1 VTATPPDTGP
11 PSLLRHRDFML
22 LWSGQTVSEIGSTI
36 TPFALPFIAVTA
48 LDASNFQAGLLTA
61 LGSLAFLLVALPAGV
76 VVDRVARHRL
86 MMWCDVL
93 RAVVIATVPVA
104 WYLDTLTLTHLCAV
118 ALVTGSLTVFFDV
131 AYQSY
136 LPVLVETD
144 SLIDANGKLGTT
156 SSSAATLGPTVAGVL
171 VAAFGGPRARPPDAV
186 SFLVSAVSL
195 FLIRTPEPK
204 PARPEGP
211 RPSFRQDMGEGIGF
225 VLHHPVLRRIVACTG
240 TVNLFAHMA
249 LAMEM
254 PFLIRVLGLSPGRAG
269 LLLALGPVGGVV
281 GGLLAGR
288 LARAVGSARII
299 WLAPLA
305 LGLPSFL
312 TPLAYPG
319 WRVVLYGIGWFSF
332 TFGAV
337 VYNTAQ
343 VTYRQRIC
351 PPELLGRMNAA
362 VRWIV
367 WGTIP
372 LGALLGGTFA
382 TWYGLRATLWIGLI
396 GSSLGGLWVLFSPL
410 RNLRDVEPAPAG
422 AETNTEAD
430 TEIEAGT
437 EAGSESTA
445 GSGTEAG

>member
-1 VTATPPDTGP
+1 MTETTPAAGR

-22 LWSGQTVSEIGSTI
+22 LWSGQTISEVGSMI

-48 LDASNFQAGLLTA
+48 LDASNFQVGLLTA

-93 RAVVIATVPVA
+93 RAAVVATVPLA

-136 LPVLVETD
+136 LPTLVVKD
-144 SLIDANGKLGTT
+144 DLIDANGKLGTT
-156 SSSAATLGPTVAGVL
+156 SSAAATLGPTMAGVL
-171 VAAFGGPRARPPDAV
+171 VAAIGGARALVADAL
-186 SFLVSAVSL
+186 SFLLSALSL

-204 PARPEGP
+204 PKLTEGP
-211 RPSFRQDMGEGIGF
+211 RPPFRQQMGEGLGF
-225 VLHHPVLRRIVACTG
+225 VVRHPVLRRIVACTG

-249 LAMEM
+249 SAMEM
-254 PFLIRVLGLSPGRAG
+254 PFLIRELGLSSGQAG
-269 LLLALGPVGGVV
+269 LLLALGPVGGVL

-288 LARAVGSARII
+288 LARRIGSARII

-305 LGLPSFL
+305 LGIPSYL
-312 TPLAYPG
+312 TPLAYPD
-319 WRVVLYGIGWFSF
+319 WRVVLYGVGWFAF

-343 VTYRQRIC
+343 VTYRQQIC

-372 LGALLGGTFA
+372 LGALLGGVLA
-382 TWYGLRATLWIGLI
+382 TWFGLRTTIWIGLI
-396 GSSLGGLWVLFSPL
+396 GASLGGLWVYFSPL
-410 RNLRDVEPAPAG
+410 RGLRDITPDTNPDTDPATTTTG
-422 AETNTEAD
+422 
-430 TEIEAGT
+430 
-437 EAGSESTA
+437 
-445 GSGTEAG
+445 

>member
-1 VTATPPDTGP
+1 MTDTASEKTEPAGTGR

-22 LWSGQTVSEIGSTI
+22 LWTGQTISELGSMI
-36 TPFALPFIAVTA
+36 TPFALPFLAVTA
-48 LDASNFQAGLLTA
+48 LNASNFQVGLLTA

-93 RAVVIATVPVA
+93 RAAVVATVPVA
-104 WYLDTLTLTHLCAV
+104 WYLDTLTLAHLCVV

-136 LPVLVETD
+136 VPVLVDKE

-156 SSSAATLGPTVAGVL
+156 GAAAATLGPTAAGVL
-171 VAAFGGPRARPPDAV
+171 VAAFGGARALAADAV

-204 PARPEGP
+204 PARPDGP
-211 RPSFRQDMGEGIGF
+211 RPPFRKQMGEGLGF
-225 VLHHPVLRRIVACTG
+225 VLRHPVLRRIVACTG
-240 TVNLFAHMA
+240 TVNLFSHMA
-249 LAMEM
+249 SAMEM
-254 PFLIRVLGLSPGRAG
+254 PFLVRELGLSAGQAG
-269 LLLALGPVGGVV
+269 LLLALGPAGGVL
-281 GGLLAGR
+281 GGLLASR

-299 WLAPLA
+299 WLAPLI
-305 LGLPSFL
+305 LGLPSL
-312 TPLAYPG
+312 LAPLAYPG
-319 WRVVLYGIGWFSF
+319 WRVVLYGFGWFAF
-332 TFGAV
+332 TFGAI

-343 VTYRQRIC
+343 VTYRQQIC

-372 LGALLGGTFA
+372 LGALVGGALA
-382 TWYGLRATLWIGLI
+382 TWVGLRTTLWIGLV
-396 GSSLGGLWVLFSPL
+396 GAGLGGLWVLFSPL
-410 RNLRDVEPAPAG
+410 RRLRDVEP
-422 AETNTEAD
+422 
-430 TEIEAGT
+430 GT
-437 EAGSESTA
+437 AAATA
-445 GSGTEAG
+445 

>member
-1 VTATPPDTGP
+1 MTETSPADAGRT
-11 PSLLRHRDFML
+11 SLLRHRDFML
-22 LWSGQTVSEIGSTI
+22 LWTGQTISEVGSVI
-36 TPFALPFIAVTA
+36 TPFALPFLAVTA
-48 LDASNFQAGLLTA
+48 LNASNFQVGLLTA

-93 RAVVIATVPVA
+93 RAAVVATVPVA

-136 LPVLVETD
+136 VPVLVDKE

-156 SSSAATLGPTVAGVL
+156 SSAAATIGPTVAGVL
-171 VAAFGGPRARPPDAV
+171 VATIGGARALAADAV

-204 PARPEGP
+204 PARPDGP
-211 RPSFRQDMGEGIGF
+211 RPAFRKEMGEGLGF
-225 VLHHPVLRRIVACTG
+225 VVRHPVLRRIVACTG

-254 PFLIRVLGLSPGRAG
+254 PFLIRELGLSPGKAG
-269 LLLALGPVGGVV
+269 LLLALGTVGGVL

-288 LARAVGSARII
+288 LARTIGSARII
-299 WLAPLA
+299 WLAPLV
-305 LGLPSFL
+305 LGLPSYL
-312 TPLAYPG
+312 APLAYPG
-319 WRVVLYGIGWFSF
+319 WRVVLYGIGWFAF

-343 VTYRQRIC
+343 VTYRQQIC

-372 LGALLGGTFA
+372 LGALLGGAFA
-382 TWYGLRATLWIGLI
+382 TWFGLRPTLWIGLV
-396 GSSLGGLWVLFSPL
+396 GASLGGLWVYFSPL
-410 RNLRDVEPAPAG
+410 RRLRDVTPEPAA
-422 AETNTEAD
+422 A
-430 TEIEAGT
+430 
-437 EAGSESTA
+437 TA
-445 GSGTEAG
+445 G

>member
-1 VTATPPDTGP
+1 MTETSPADAGR

-22 LWSGQTVSEIGSTI
+22 LWTGQTISEVGSVI
-36 TPFALPFIAVTA
+36 TPFALPFLAVTA
-48 LDASNFQAGLLTA
+48 LNASNFQVGLLTA

-93 RAVVIATVPVA
+93 RAAVVATVPVA

-136 LPVLVETD
+136 VPVLVDKEA
-144 SLIDANGKLGTT
+144 LIDANGKLGTT
-156 SSSAATLGPTVAGVL
+156 SSAAATIGPTVAGVL
-171 VAAFGGPRARPPDAV
+171 VATIGGARALAADAV

-204 PARPEGP
+204 PARPDGP
-211 RPSFRQDMGEGIGF
+211 RPAFRKEMGEGLGF
-225 VLHHPVLRRIVACTG
+225 VVRHPVLRRIVACTG

-254 PFLIRVLGLSPGRAG
+254 PFLIRELGLSPGKAG
-269 LLLALGPVGGVV
+269 LLLALGTVGGVL

-288 LARAVGSARII
+288 LARRVGSARII
-299 WLAPLA
+299 WLAPLV
-305 LGLPSFL
+305 LGLPSYL
-312 TPLAYPG
+312 APLAYPG
-319 WRVVLYGIGWFSF
+319 WRVVLYGIGWFAF

-343 VTYRQRIC
+343 VTYRQQIC

-372 LGALLGGTFA
+372 LGALLGGAFA
-382 TWYGLRATLWIGLI
+382 TWFGLRPTLWIGLV
-396 GSSLGGLWVLFSPL
+396 GASLGGLWVYFSPL
-410 RNLRDVEPAPAG
+410 RRLRDVTPEPAA
-422 AETNTEAD
+422 A
-430 TEIEAGT
+430 
-437 EAGSESTA
+437 TA
-445 GSGTEAG
+445 G

>member
-1 VTATPPDTGP
+1 MTETRSAADAGR

-22 LWSGQTVSEIGSTI
+22 LWSGQTISEVGSMI
-36 TPFALPFIAVTA
+36 TPFALPFLAVTA
-48 LDASNFQAGLLTA
+48 LDASNFQVGLLTA

-93 RAVVIATVPVA
+93 RAAVVATVPVA
-104 WYLDTLTLTHLCAV
+104 WYLDTLTLTHLCVV

-136 LPVLVETD
+136 LPVLVD
-144 SLIDANGKLGTT
+144 KDRLIDANGKLGTT
-156 SSSAATLGPTVAGVL
+156 SSAAATLGPTAAGLL
-171 VAAFGGPRARPPDAV
+171 VATIGGARALVADAV
-186 SFLVSAVSL
+186 SFLASALSL

-204 PARPEGP
+204 PVRPDGP
-211 RPSFRQDMGEGIGF
+211 RPAFRKEMGEGLGF
-225 VLHHPVLRRIVACTG
+225 VVRHPVLRRIVACTG

-254 PFLIRVLGLSPGRAG
+254 PFLVRELGLSPGRAG
-269 LLLALGPVGGVV
+269 LLLALGPVGGVL
-281 GGLLAGR
+281 GGLLASR
-288 LARAVGSARII
+288 IARAVGSARII

-305 LGLPSFL
+305 LGLPSYL
-312 TPLAYPG
+312 APLAYPG
-319 WRVVLYGIGWFSF
+319 WRVVLYGIGWFTF

-343 VTYRQRIC
+343 VTYRQQIC
-351 PPELLGRMNAA
+351 PPELFGRMNAA

-372 LGALLGGTFA
+372 LGALLGGAFA
-382 TWYGLRATLWIGLI
+382 TWFGLRPTLWIGLV
-396 GSSLGGLWVLFSPL
+396 GASLGGLWVYFSPL
-410 RNLRDVEPAPAG
+410 RHLRDVEPAPA
-422 AETNTEAD
+422 APEPA
-430 TEIEAGT
+430 
-437 EAGSESTA
+437 
-445 GSGTEAG
+445 

>member
-1 VTATPPDTGP
+1 MTETSPADAGR

-22 LWSGQTVSEIGSTI
+22 LWTGQTISEVGSVI
-36 TPFALPFIAVTA
+36 TPFALPFLAVTA
-48 LDASNFQAGLLTA
+48 LNASNFQVGLLTA

-93 RAVVIATVPVA
+93 RAAVVATVPVA

-136 LPVLVETD
+136 VPVLVDKEA
-144 SLIDANGKLGTT
+144 LIDANGKLGTT
-156 SSSAATLGPTVAGVL
+156 SSAAATIGPTVAGVL
-171 VAAFGGPRARPPDAV
+171 VATIGGARALAADAV

-204 PARPEGP
+204 PTRPDGP
-211 RPSFRQDMGEGIGF
+211 RPAFRKEMGEGLGF
-225 VLHHPVLRRIVACTG
+225 VVRHPVLRRIVACTG

-254 PFLIRVLGLSPGRAG
+254 PFLIRELGLSPGKAG
-269 LLLALGPVGGVV
+269 LLLALGTVGGVL

-288 LARAVGSARII
+288 LARRVGSARII
-299 WLAPLA
+299 WLAPLV
-305 LGLPSFL
+305 LGLPSYL
-312 TPLAYPG
+312 APLAYPG
-319 WRVVLYGIGWFSF
+319 WRVVLYGIGWFAF

-343 VTYRQRIC
+343 VTYRQQIC

-372 LGALLGGTFA
+372 LGALLGGAFA
-382 TWYGLRATLWIGLI
+382 TWFGLRPTLWIGLV
-396 GSSLGGLWVLFSPL
+396 GASLGGLWVYFSPL
-410 RNLRDVEPAPAG
+410 RRLRDVTPEPAA
-422 AETNTEAD
+422 A
-430 TEIEAGT
+430 
-437 EAGSESTA
+437 TA
-445 GSGTEAG
+445 G

>member
-1 VTATPPDTGP
+1 MTETEPVSETADAGR

-22 LWSGQTVSEIGSTI
+22 LWSGQTISEVGSMI
-36 TPFALPFIAVTA
+36 TPFALPFLAVTA
-48 LDASNFQAGLLTA
+48 LNASNFQVGLLTA

-93 RAVVIATVPVA
+93 RAVVVATVPVA
-104 WYLDTLTLTHLCAV
+104 WYLDTLTLAHLCAV

-136 LPVLVETD
+136 LPSLVDKEA
-144 SLIDANGKLGTT
+144 LIDANGKLGTT
-156 SSSAATLGPTVAGVL
+156 SSAAATLGPTMAGVL
-171 VAAFGGPRARPPDAV
+171 VAAIGGARALVADAV
-186 SFLVSAVSL
+186 SFLMSAVSL
-195 FLIRTPEPK
+195 FLIRTPEAK
-204 PARPEGP
+204 PSLPDGP
-211 RPSFRQDMGEGIGF
+211 RPPFRQQMGEGLGF
-225 VLHHPVLRRIVACTG
+225 VVRHPVLRRIVACTG

-249 LAMEM
+249 SAMEM
-254 PFLIRVLGLSPGRAG
+254 PFLIRELGLSSSQAG

-288 LARAVGSARII
+288 LARRVGSARII

-305 LGLPSFL
+305 LGVPSYL
-312 TPLAYPG
+312 APLAYPD
-319 WRVVLYGIGWFSF
+319 WRVVLYGVGWFAF

-343 VTYRQRIC
+343 VTYRQQIC
-351 PPELLGRMNAA
+351 PPDLLGRMNAA

-372 LGALLGGTFA
+372 LGALLGGALA
-382 TWYGLRATLWIGLI
+382 TWFGLRTTIWIGLV
-396 GSSLGGLWVLFSPL
+396 GASLGGLWVYFSPL
-410 RNLRDVEPAPAG
+410 RGLRDVTPDAEPKA
-422 AETNTEAD
+422 
-430 TEIEAGT
+430 
-437 EAGSESTA
+437 STA
-445 GSGTEAG
+445 G